1 MLSDRSVFPEC
12 SRRCCTG
19 YAPVSDRHKFPL
31 PSCWPEPHRLYT
43 VRVAINATSRPISF
57 KCLISN
63 HPGTIHVH
71 HSFKTSDLNST
82 KTTFFSS
89 ICRPKSVP
97 SSPSV
102 MRAFSRLGNLTAGWG
117 RSSKK
122 QDRLTV
128 DDKKWTSSQDC
139 SKRIVSFCPA

>member
-1 MLSDRSVFPEC
+1 M
-12 SRRCCTG
+12 
-19 YAPVSDRHKFPL
+19 A
-31 PSCWPEPHRLYT
+31 
-43 VRVAINATSRPISF
+43 
-57 KCLISN
+57 
-63 HPGTIHVH
+63 
-71 HSFKTSDLNST
+71 
-82 KTTFFSS
+82 
-89 ICRPKSVP
+89 RPKSVP

-139 SKRIVSFCPA
+139 CKPLIVI